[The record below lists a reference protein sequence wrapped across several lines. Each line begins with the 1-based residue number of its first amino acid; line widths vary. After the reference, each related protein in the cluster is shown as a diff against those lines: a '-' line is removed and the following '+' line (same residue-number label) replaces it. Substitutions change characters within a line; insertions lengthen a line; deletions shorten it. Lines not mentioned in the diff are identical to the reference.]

1 MVVLMSSHVD
11 SENKAT
17 KRHMY
22 VSIALL
28 YLQEDNTVRPSTVDN
43 AKSHG
48 MLH

>member
-1 MVVLMSSHVD
+1 MVALMSHVD
-11 SENKAT
+11 SENQAT

-28 YLQEDNTVRPSTVDN
+28 YLQEDNTVRLSTVDN
-43 AKSHG
+43 AKSLG